1 VGSRVHRVRLGR
13 LDRKGLQ
20 VLLEQL
26 DKLDHV
32 VTPDHLARLE
42 LLDRLVNRVLQES
55 TVDKVLLEI
64 PVSVEQQEQR
74 DQLDLLETPEQL
86 GK

>member
-1 VGSRVHRVRLGR
+1 VGSRVHRVRQGR

-20 VLLEQL
+20 VLLDQL

-42 LLDRLVNRVLQES
+42 LLDHLVNRVLQELM
-55 TVDKVLLEI
+55 VDKVRPEI
-64 PVSVEQQEQR
+64 LVSVEQREQQDR
-74 DQLDLLETPEQL
+74 LDLLETPEQL